1 MDLGFTEEE
10 EIWKRSLREF
20 LEKEFAPMAEE
31 KEKIGKPATREE
43 AIEIA
48 KKLKKI
54 GLSPELENLG
64 AIMSDMA
71 NFGIMMEEVGR
82 VWASLGF
89 VLGYSLTIPA
99 VIQLLPD
106 GMYLKER
113 LLPKVKAG
121 EVVATYALTET
132 EAGTDNRA
140 MKTTAVLDGDEYV
153 INGSKTWATNG
164 PISNLCLLVAKN
176 EEGEQDLY
184 FVDREESPYETSELG
199 HMGLKYASTG
209 ELFFEDCRIPKENN
223 LTDLM
228 TEIVVGGDVAKLMD
242 EFQIPADILSLI
254 GTMSPVALVL
264 GILRTGMTF
273 LSVGI
278 SQACLEAS
286 IDYARERVQFGK
298 PIGKFQL
305 IQNMIYEIAVI
316 TETSRLLGYKTL
328 DCLKRGDPDFRK
340 NSSMAKGY
348 ACKRVVDAASHAIEI
363 HGGNGLSDELPLE
376 RYFRDARMM
385 TIPDGTTNINTL
397 VVGRQILGS
406 GFSAY
411 V

>member
-1 MDLGFTEEE
+1 MDFAFTEEQNM
-10 EIWKRSLREF
+10 WKRSLREF

-43 AIEIA
+43 AVEIA
-48 KKLKKI
+48 MKLKKI

-64 AIMSDMA
+64 AIMSDLT

-89 VLGYSLTIPA
+89 VLGYSLMIPA

-106 GMYLKER
+106 GMQMKDR
-113 LLPKVKAG
+113 LLPKVKTG
-121 EVVATYALTET
+121 EIVATYALTEA

-140 MKTTAVLDGDEYV
+140 MKTKAVLDGDEYV

-164 PISNLCLLVAKN
+164 PISNLCLLVALN
-176 EEGEQDLY
+176 EEGEQDMYL
-184 FVDREESPYETSELG
+184 VDRDQSPYESSELG

-223 LTDLM
+223 MTNLM
-228 TEIVVGGDVAKLMD
+228 TEMVTGDDLPKLMD
-242 EFQIPADILSLI
+242 EFQIPSDMLNLF
-254 GTMSPVALVL
+254 GMMSPVALVL
-264 GILRTGMTF
+264 GVLRTGMTF
-273 LSVGI
+273 ISVGI
-278 SQACLEAS
+278 AQACLEAS
-286 IDYARERVQFGK
+286 VDFAKERVQFGK

-305 IQNMIYEIAVI
+305 IQNMIYEMAVI

-328 DCLKRGDPDFRK
+328 DCIKHGDPDFRK
-340 NSSMAKGY
+340 YSSMAKGY
-348 ACKRVVDAASHAIEI
+348 GCKRVVDAASNAIEI

-385 TIPDGTTNINTL
+385 TIPDGTTNINTM